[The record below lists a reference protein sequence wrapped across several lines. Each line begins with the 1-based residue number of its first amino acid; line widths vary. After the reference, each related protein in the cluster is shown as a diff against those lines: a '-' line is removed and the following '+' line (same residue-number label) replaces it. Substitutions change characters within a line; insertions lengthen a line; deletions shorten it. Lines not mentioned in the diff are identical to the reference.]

1 MTNQEQDRLSEVLQ
15 KINELARKAA
25 GGDYLYRGEPKDYPQ
40 VSSKLYRD
48 YAKISAESFDIA
60 AVQKE
65 ILKETNRFIYQ
76 TDEFEVLTQLQH
88 FGCATNLID
97 FTTDY
102 NIALFFACYSKP
114 EEDGRVI
121 ILKKSEHQSL
131 LKEPKNPMNRVV
143 AQKSVFVESP
153 KGFVEPSETV
163 VIPRHLKIAAMK
175 YLDESHG
182 VNAATVFND
191 IHGFIRYYTVHQ
203 NAYEEAYVG
212 LTYGLGEDDE
222 KAIEHYSKAIELNP
236 QLAGAYYN
244 RGVAYARMDDD
255 NRAIQ
260 DYNRAIELNAGF
272 TDAYINRGAMYW
284 HQGNHSRAIED
295 FNKAIELDSSE
306 TLAYFN
312 RGLSM
317 LSTEEWGKAALDL
330 SHAESLGL
338 DIVST
343 FHNEFRSVAEFEQN
357 YSIQLPGSIKD
368 MLTPSP

>member
-191 IHGFIRYYTVHQ
+191 IHGFIRYRAAHRS
-203 NAYEEAYVG
+203 AYVEIYAG
-212 LTYGLGEDDE
+212 ITFAQKGEYD
-222 KAIEHYSKAIELNP
+222 KAIEHFSNAIGLNP
-236 QLAGAYYN
+236 QLPWAFNN
-244 RGVAYARMDDD
+244 RSISYWRQGNY

-260 DYNRAIELNAGF
+260 DATRAIELGPNYAHGYQSRGVAYWHQGIYNRAI
-272 TDAYINRGAMYW
+272 
-284 HQGNHSRAIED
+284 QD
-295 FNKAIELDSSE
+295 FNKVLELDPSN
-306 TLAYFN
+306 TFAYFN

-317 LSTEEWGKAALDL
+317 LFTEEQGNAVLDM
-330 SHAESLGL
+330 SHAQDLGL

-343 FHNEFRSVAEFEQN
+343 FRDEFRSVAEFEKN
-357 YSIQLPGSIKD
+357 YSIQLPENIKA
-368 MLTPSP
+368 MLTPKQ